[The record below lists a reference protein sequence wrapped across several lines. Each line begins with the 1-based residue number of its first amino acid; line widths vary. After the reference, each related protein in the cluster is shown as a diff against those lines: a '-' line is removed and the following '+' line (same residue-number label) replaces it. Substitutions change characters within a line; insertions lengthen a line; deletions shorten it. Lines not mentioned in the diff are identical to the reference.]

1 MPRIDADAV
10 GPAWLHSAFGGST
23 VRTTLVVF
31 ALMLALLFLFGR
43 AKERSLR
50 RASAFATVGELLS
63 AEKYWRE
70 HGVVTNFNSGYTVYR
85 YTNQISAGG
94 TDHQGVL
101 ATRLERI
108 RDLGFSVLTTDGT
121 VLWIDRELQPSV
133 MRRPDGSLQ
142 MPERFK

>member
-1 MPRIDADAV
+1 LAARHCAA
-10 GPAWLHSAFGGST
+10 SFGAST
-23 VRTTLVVF
+23 VRTTLIVI
-31 ALMLALLFLFGR
+31 ALILALLFIFGR

-63 AEKYWRE
+63 AEKYWSE

-85 YTNQISAGG
+85 YTNRISVAG

-108 RDLGFSVLTTDGT
+108 QDFGFSVLTTDGT

-133 MRRPDGSLQ
+133 MRRPDGTLH